1 MKLKICVN
9 DNRNQL
15 SGKMDKIN
23 EALNKIEAVLK
34 AVNSFQ
40 SVTVCGDFEKRYAI
54 SWPDVDGGLKA
65 VSTVRDELKKA
76 K

>member
-1 MKLKICVN
+1 MTIEIN
-9 DNRNQL
+9 YRE
-15 SGKMDKIN
+15 KMDKIN

-65 VSTVRDELKKA
+65 VSTVRDELKNQNESETPQT
-76 K
+76 